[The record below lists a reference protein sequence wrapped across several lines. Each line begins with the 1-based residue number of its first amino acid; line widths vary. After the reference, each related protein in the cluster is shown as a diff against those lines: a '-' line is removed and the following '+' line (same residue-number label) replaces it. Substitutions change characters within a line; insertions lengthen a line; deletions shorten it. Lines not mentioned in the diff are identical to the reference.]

1 MVNVY
6 SLLSSISSFCSFA
19 FWGVSID
26 NYKNKIGEI
35 TGKILCGES
44 IEKETVVKL
53 IDLLHVLKSTSC
65 YLEETEELITGTCKT
80 LKVFSNNEKI
90 CSMVLK
96 HVFKGTK
103 ADGNFSHSH
112 IANREKWHYLI
123 WVYPETVFSENSV
136 IKIIVD
142 TMIRFIN
149 SPDVCCNGCSALN
162 DIIGNS

>member
-112 IANREKWHYLI
+112 IANREKMTLSHLSLSRNCIQWELCHQNYCWYYDQI
-123 WVYPETVFSENSV
+123 H
-136 IKIIVD
+136 
-142 TMIRFIN
+142 
-149 SPDVCCNGCSALN
+149 
-162 DIIGNS
+162 